1 MDVAQQNAPALRLK
15 ASLHPFT
22 LLQLDTQDLSIIE
35 GDLSQRLARAP
46 ELLKNAPIIVQLP
59 KQPIAVEW
67 AQDLISMLKS
77 LGFIP
82 VGLRCEQNQHP
93 LAEHLQLPL
102 FADSVNK
109 SSAAKQASDAPEKA
123 PIDKNV
129 IAKTT
134 KVVKAVRS
142 GQQAV
147 NPNGDLVVMGNVGQ
161 GAEVLASGN
170 IHIHGSLYGRALAGI
185 QGDQSAVISCQKL
198 QSELLAIAG
207 HYQVSDDQDSEHF
220 QKTCIITLKGEQIEI
235 QSS

>member
-1 MDVAQQNAPALRLK
+1 MDAAQQNAPALRLK

-22 LLQLDTQDLSIIE
+22 LLQLDTQDLGVIE

-67 AQDLISMLKS
+67 AQNLIIILKS

-82 VGLRCEQNQHP
+82 VGLRCEQSQHP

-109 SSAAKQASDAPEKA
+109 KSAAKQASDAPEKA
-123 PIDKNV
+123 MP
-129 IAKTT
+129 AKTT
-134 KVVKAVRS
+134 KVVRAVRS

-147 NPNGDLVVMGNVGQ
+147 NPNGDLVVLGNVGQ

-185 QGDQSAVISCQKL
+185 QGDQAAVISCQKL
-198 QSELLAIAG
+198 ESELLAIAG

-220 QKTCIITLKGEQIEI
+220 QKTCVITLKGEQIEI